1 MIRRNFTLVE
11 ILTVIAIIAILMGLL
26 LPVMSTAQRKGKE
39 NKARAAIQSIKFAI
53 EQYEND
59 YGLLPRV
66 NGTSDADTYYNAHP
80 TSTESKLEDSN
91 APNTDYDK
99 LMEIL
104 TFTKSDKTKGGE
116 ALIKDSSDT
125 YLVANLKKIRYIEA
139 PANLVTDVSENK
151 GYYILD
157 PWGRR
162 YGIIID
168 NDYSGQVAF
177 KKYEKPNDSSGKSM
191 NTVTVRSKVA
201 VFSYGAQKDGI
212 KKADDDPTY
221 HITSWK

>member
-59 YGLLPRV
+59 YGILPKFGTV
-66 NGTSDADTYYNAHP
+66 SGDMVFNETIAKSQDKNGTSTNADGKKYDQFMELLTLANKDDGTAV
-80 TSTESKLEDSN
+80 SN
-91 APNTDYDK
+91 ENT
-99 LMEIL
+99 
-104 TFTKSDKTKGGE
+104 
-116 ALIKDSSDT
+116 
-125 YLVANLKKIRYIEA
+125 KKIRYLEA
-139 PANLVTDVSENK
+139 PANKVKDANK
-151 GYYILD
+151 NEGYFILD

-162 YGIIID
+162 YGIVID
-168 NDYSGQVAF
+168 NNYDGMIGNGGSADDRTFDEGVKTGQKLRA
-177 KKYEKPNDSSGKSM
+177 
-191 NTVTVRSKVA
+191 KVA
-201 VFSYGAQKDGI
+201 VFSYGALKENA
-212 KKADDDPTY
+212 ADDSTY

>member
-59 YGLLPRV
+59 YGILPKFGTAAGDMV
-66 NGTSDADTYYNAHP
+66 FNDTMAKSQATAGNGTNSTKTYDEFMEVLTLAKASDGASVT
-80 TSTESKLEDSN
+80 TSE
-91 APNTDYDK
+91 NT
-99 LMEIL
+99 
-104 TFTKSDKTKGGE
+104 
-116 ALIKDSSDT
+116 
-125 YLVANLKKIRYIEA
+125 KKIRYLEA
-139 PANLVTDVSENK
+139 PANKVKDISNTE
-151 GYYILD
+151 GYFILD

-162 YGIIID
+162 YGIVIDNNYDGMLGNDDKIID
-168 NDYSGQVAF
+168 GVSTKVFNEGTSNQKA
-177 KKYEKPNDSSGKSM
+177 
-191 NTVTVRSKVA
+191 VRAKVA
-201 VFSYGAQKDGI
+201 VFSYGALKEN
-212 KKADDDPTY
+212 AVDDSTY

>member
-59 YGLLPRV
+59 YGILPKFGTVAGDMVFNETIAKSQDKSAASTNADSKTYDQFMELLTLA
-66 NGTSDADTYYNAHP
+66 NKDDGTAV
-80 TSTESKLEDSN
+80 SN
-91 APNTDYDK
+91 ENT
-99 LMEIL
+99 
-104 TFTKSDKTKGGE
+104 
-116 ALIKDSSDT
+116 
-125 YLVANLKKIRYIEA
+125 KKIRYLEA
-139 PANLVTDVSENK
+139 PANKVKDVNK
-151 GYYILD
+151 NEGYFILD

-162 YGIIID
+162 YGIVID
-168 NDYSGQVAF
+168 NNYDGMIGNGGSASDRTFDEGVKTGQKLRA
-177 KKYEKPNDSSGKSM
+177 
-191 NTVTVRSKVA
+191 KVA
-201 VFSYGAQKDGI
+201 VFSYGALKENA
-212 KKADDDPTY
+212 ADDSTY

>member
-59 YGLLPRV
+59 YGLLPKI
-66 NGTSDADTYYNAHP
+66 GTS
-80 TSTESKLEDSN
+80 TSDDNVFNTTMSNSESSG
-91 APNTDYDK
+91 DYDK

-104 TFTKSDKTKGGE
+104 TFTKIMHPTASNNGQ
-116 ALIKDSSDT
+116 ALITSGTDN
-125 YLVANLKKIRYIEA
+125 YFEANLKKIRYLEA
-139 PANLVTDVSENK
+139 PANKVKDISNTE
-151 GYYILD
+151 GYFILD

-162 YGIIID
+162 YGIVID
-168 NDYSGQVAF
+168 NNYDGMLG
-177 KKYEKPNDSSGKSM
+177 NDGDPKTFNEGESNPK
-191 NTVTVRSKVA
+191 TVRAKVA
-201 VFSYGAQKDGI
+201 VFSYGAQKKG
-212 KKADDDPTY
+212 AVDDKTY

>member
-59 YGLLPRV
+59 YGILPV
-66 NGTSDADTYYNAHP
+66 IGTPKIGTDPGDSVINPSISDSENNTFKI
-80 TSTESKLEDSN
+80 TGESDS
-91 APNTDYDK
+91 AYDR

-104 TFTKSDKTKGGE
+104 TLAKASDGTAYTG
-116 ALIKDSSDT
+116 
-125 YLVANLKKIRYIEA
+125 ANSKKIRYIEA
-139 PANLVTDVSENK
+139 PANKVKDVKKNE
-151 GYYILD
+151 GYFILD

-162 YGIIID
+162 YGIVID
-168 NDYSGQVAF
+168 NNYDGMIGNGGSASDRTFDEGVKTGQKLRA
-177 KKYEKPNDSSGKSM
+177 
-191 NTVTVRSKVA
+191 KVA
-201 VFSYGAQKDGI
+201 VFSYGALKENA
-212 KKADDDPTY
+212 ADDSTY